1 MELQSSQDSEHGNVG
16 LPRTHGS
23 TNQEVLVSVVGLVV
37 HYGLNQ
43 IEGFCPLKG
52 RPGHFVETRNLD
64 FFNSNI
70 RHGGV
75 AGLCR

>member
-1 MELQSSQDSEHGNVG
+1 MELQFSQHSEHGNVG
-16 LPRTHGS
+16 LPCTSGS

-37 HYGLNQ
+37 HYGLDQ
-43 IEGFCPLKG
+43 IEGFRPLKG

-70 RHGGV
+70 RHRGM